1 MYNKIRG
8 EDMKIMD
15 IIKSME
21 VIEIVIVSL
30 FSFAILL
37 LLISFFKRDH
47 IAKLEEELEQTTL
60 TQLQEMY
67 QLKKKVRILEEE
79 LMIQE
84 EPKAYFPAT
93 ASEAAT
99 NSRSSITAINEI
111 IKSQVLALYRQ
122 GRTLEEI
129 GQQSTLTREQ
139 IVAVIN
145 EQQLRGEYDE

>member
-1 MYNKIRG
+1 
-8 EDMKIMD
+8 MKIMD